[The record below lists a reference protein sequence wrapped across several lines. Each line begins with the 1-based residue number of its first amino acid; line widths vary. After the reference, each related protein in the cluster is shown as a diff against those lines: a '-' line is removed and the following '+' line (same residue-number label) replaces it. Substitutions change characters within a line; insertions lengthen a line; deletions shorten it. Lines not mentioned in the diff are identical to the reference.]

1 VFTNNRKS
9 INSRANHKLHLAVL
23 AALPMLVMA
32 VPVAHA
38 VTVNSP
44 VAPVGATDNGA
55 GGYTGGTYTLGNGSV
70 QTITGGFMP
79 RVDQTINDSTLSSA
93 NVNVIGGSNALD
105 SLNLVI
111 KANTTVTPATAAAI
125 LVEDD
130 VIEGLYSSKNYS
142 ISVLTNGNSTVT
154 NFGHIINAD
163 GGQVGNATALTSAAN
178 VGVQLGND
186 GDALIVKSGGSVDS
200 SISVAKIGLVN
211 TTGIDTAKVYGVN
224 TDAGGAYSVT
234 VEEGGSIS
242 ASHGGVG
249 AVYAVDGGG
258 ASQELTV
265 ENSGTISATR
275 VTPLLASSLAGSNVL
290 ATALKAKLNS
300 SDATYGAALNAL
312 SAQNVGNAAAI
323 YIQEELEAFTL
334 NNHATG
340 ILETTGDLTDVLYT
354 RSWQTD
360 ITNEGII
367 RVNGYTNLNKN
378 GLAIASV
385 SDSLRVE
392 NLTIDN
398 SGSIIGDIAVVN
410 GNALRYWA
418 IKKYGVAG
426 AELTINSGAGQ
437 INSEITN
444 TGSIAGDFYYSNGT
458 HVLHNEAG
466 TITGDINVDQRD
478 TVCGAGT
485 GAGLTCSIKPNS
497 LSAIDPNTGEAGQL
511 SRNLEYTVGADTL
524 LVNNVSTAY
533 NGNFTM
539 HGTKSFTFE
548 NSGTMTGNVNI
559 VTVGGQT
566 GTYTNVYG
574 DVVAKENSQITLIP
588 TITASGAGSSLAAP
602 SSNISGIGGTLTIV
616 DAAGTSTADL
626 ATVAPKSL
634 VTVHAGEYFKVA
646 ENLFGATTPQ
656 VDSVNTPLV
665 NWLIAKNAGGNLVI
679 GVDSVNS
686 AATIAGVSATSAA
699 AINGLLTSNTSIGGT
714 VQGLTVA
721 ADIEKAGQQLR
732 PEANN
737 ASMQATIATV
747 DHVSSVIGG
756 HQDEIRTAS
765 NGNSGV
771 STGEAAQG
779 VGFWMQG
786 FGFKGDQ
793 SKRGGI
799 DGYTA
804 NTGGFVLGGDTLVG
818 NGDFRVGGAVGYA
831 STGIDGAGV
840 TSTNR
845 TDIDSY
851 QGSLYGSYNAGAWY
865 VDAALGYG
873 KHQYDTKRYVALANA
888 SVTGQ
893 HDANQYL
900 AKIGGGYPMQM
911 GKVTITPMASLTYVN
926 LDQAGYT
933 ETDRSNSGAALTV
946 SSTKT
951 DSFRSGLGAKV
962 SVPLSEGA
970 MKTAVEARAMW
981 SHEFADTNQDI
992 AARFAG
998 GTSFTTNGVSQARD
1012 SANIGL
1018 GLNLSTANRQNLS
1031 VNYDAE
1037 VKSDYVGHTASV
1049 KFRYDF

>member
-1 VFTNNRKS
+1 MLENNSNHIEVRS
-9 INSRANHKLHLAVL
+9 NHKLHLAVL
-23 AALPMLVMA
+23 AALPMLMLSAPA
-32 VPVAHA
+32 VHAAPV
-38 VTVNSP
+38 TSP
-44 VAPVGATDNGA
+44 VVPVGATNNGA
-55 GGYTGGTYTLGNGSV
+55 GGYTGGAYTLGDGSV

-79 RVDQTINDSTLSSA
+79 RVDQTINDSTLSNA

-105 SLNLVI
+105 NLNLVI
-111 KANTTVTPATAAAI
+111 KANTTITPATAAAI

-130 VIEGLYSSKNYS
+130 VIEGLYTSKNYS
-142 ISVLTNGNSTVT
+142 ISVLTNGGSTIKNS
-154 NFGHIINAD
+154 GHIVNAD
-163 GGQVGNATALTSAAN
+163 GGLAGTSTALTSAAN

-186 GDALIVKSGGSVDS
+186 GDVLVVKNGGSVS
-200 SISVAKIGLVN
+200 TSISVDKIGRVN
-211 TTGIDTAKVYGVN
+211 STAIDTAKAYGVN
-224 TDAGGAYSVT
+224 TDAGGAYAVT
-234 VEEGGSIS
+234 VEQGGSIS

-249 AVYAVDGGG
+249 AAYAVDAGG
-258 ASQELTV
+258 SSNSLV
-265 ENSGTISATR
+265 IENSGTISATR
-275 VTPLLASSLAGSNVL
+275 VTPLLTSSLSGSNVL

-300 SDATYGAALNAL
+300 TDATYGATLNAL
-312 SAQNVGNAAAI
+312 SAQNVGNVAAI
-323 YIQEELEAFTL
+323 YAQEEGDILTI

-340 ILETTGDLTDVLYT
+340 ILETTGDLTDVIYG
-354 RSWQTD
+354 RAWEQN
-360 ITNEGII
+360 INNEGII
-367 RVNGYTNLNKN
+367 RVNGYNAGNKN
-378 GLAIASV
+378 GMAIASV

-392 NLTIDN
+392 QLNVDN

-426 AELTINSGAGQ
+426 NELKINSGAGQ
-437 INSEITN
+437 INSDITN
-444 TGSIAGDFYYSNGT
+444 TGSIIGDFYYSNGT
-458 HVLHNEAG
+458 HVLTNNGG

-485 GAGLTCSIKPNS
+485 ASGATCSIKADS
-497 LSAIDPNTGEAGQL
+497 ITAHALSD
-511 SRNLEYTVGADTL
+511 NLEYTVGADTKV
-524 LVNNVSTAY
+524 VNDTNTSY

-574 DVVAKENSQITLIP
+574 ATVAKENSQITLIP
-588 TITASGAGSSLAAP
+588 TISSSGAGSSLTVP
-602 SSNISGIGGTLTIV
+602 STNISGIGGMLKIV
-616 DAAGTSTADL
+616 DAVGDTTADL
-626 ATVAPKSL
+626 ATIAPKSL

-646 ENLFGATTPQ
+646 NSLYGVTLPQ
-656 VDSVNTPLV
+656 VSSEYTQLV
-665 NWLIAKNAGGNLVI
+665 NWNIAVNAGGNLVI

-686 AATIAGVSATSAA
+686 AATVAGVSTSSAA
-699 AINGLLTSNTSIGGT
+699 AIDALMAGNTAVGGL

-721 ADIEKAGQQLR
+721 TDIEKAGQQLR

-737 ASMQATIATV
+737 ASLQATIAAV

-756 HQDEIRTAS
+756 HQDETRTAS
-765 NGNSGV
+765 NGNSGI
-771 STGEAAQG
+771 STGETAQG

-793 SKRGGI
+793 NKRGGI

-818 NGDFRVGGAVGYA
+818 NGDFRVGVALGYA
-831 STGIDGAGV
+831 STGIDGAGI

-851 QGSLYGSYNAGAWY
+851 QGSLYGSYNAGTWY
-865 VDAALGYG
+865 VNAVLGYG
-873 KHQYDTKRYVALANA
+873 RHQYDTKRYISLANA

-900 AKIGGGYPMQM
+900 AKIGGGYPIQM
-911 GKVTITPMASLTYVN
+911 GKVTVTPMASLTYVN
-926 LDQAGYT
+926 LDQDGYT
-933 ETDRSNSGAALTV
+933 ETDRSNSGAALTI

-962 SVPLSEGA
+962 SVPLSDGS
-970 MKTAVEARAMW
+970 MKTAIEARAMW
-981 SHEFADTNQDI
+981 NHEFADTNQDI

-1012 SANIGL
+1012 SANLGL
-1018 GLNLSTANRQNLS
+1018 GLSMNSANGQTLS

-1037 VKSDYVGHTASV
+1037 VKSDYVAHTASV

>member
-1 VFTNNRKS
+1 MFTNNRKS

-23 AALPMLVMA
+23 AALPMLVLSVPA
-32 VPVAHA
+32 VHAAPV
-38 VTVNSP
+38 TSP
-44 VAPVGATDNGA
+44 VVPVGATNNGA
-55 GGYTGGTYTLGNGSV
+55 GGYTGGTYTLGDGSV

-79 RVDQTINDSTLSSA
+79 RVDQTINDSTLSNA

-105 SLNLVI
+105 NLNLVI
-111 KANTTVTPATAAAI
+111 KANTTITPATAAAI

-130 VIEGLYSSKNYS
+130 VIEGLYTSKNYS
-142 ISVLTNGNSTVT
+142 ISVLTNGGSTITNS
-154 NFGHIINAD
+154 GHIVNTD
-163 GGQVGNATALTSAAN
+163 GGLAGSSTALTSAAN

-186 GDALIVKSGGSVDS
+186 GDALVVKNGGSVS
-200 SISVAKIGLVN
+200 ASISVDKIGRVN
-211 TTGIDTAKVYGVN
+211 STAIDTAKAYGVN
-224 TDAGGAYSVT
+224 TDAGGAYAVT
-234 VEEGGSIS
+234 VEQGGSIS

-249 AVYAVDGGG
+249 AAYAVDAGG
-258 ASQELTV
+258 SSNSLVV

-275 VTPLLASSLAGSNVL
+275 VTPLLASSLSGSNVL
-290 ATALKAKLNS
+290 PTALKAKLNS
-300 SDATYGAALNAL
+300 TDATYGATLNAL
-312 SAQNVGNAAAI
+312 SAQSVGNVAAI
-323 YIQEELEAFTL
+323 YAQEEGDTL
-334 NNHATG
+334 TINNHATG
-340 ILETTGDLTDVLYT
+340 ILETTGDLTDVIYG
-354 RSWQTD
+354 RAWEQN
-360 ITNEGII
+360 INNEGVI
-367 RVNGYTNLNKN
+367 RVNGYTAGNKN
-378 GLAIASV
+378 GMAIASV

-392 NLTIDN
+392 QLNLDN

-426 AELTINSGAGQ
+426 NELKINSGAGQ
-437 INSEITN
+437 INSDITN
-444 TGSIAGDFYYSNGT
+444 TGSITGDFYYSNGT
-458 HVLHNEAG
+458 HVLTNNGG

-478 TVCGAGT
+478 TVCGNAS
-485 GAGLTCSIKPNS
+485 GASATCSIKAGS
-497 LSAIDPNTGEAGQL
+497 ITAHALSD
-511 SRNLEYTVGADTL
+511 NLEYTVGADTL
-524 LVNNVSTAY
+524 LVNDVSTAY

-574 DVVAKENSQITLIP
+574 ATVAKENSQITLIP
-588 TITASGAGSSLAAP
+588 TITASGAGSSLTAP
-602 SSNISGIGGTLTIV
+602 STNISGIGGTLKIV
-616 DAAGTSTADL
+616 DGAGVSTANL

-646 ENLFGATTPQ
+646 DSLFGATTPQ

-699 AINGLLTSNTSIGGT
+699 AINGLLTSNTAIGGT

-737 ASMQATIATV
+737 ASMQATIAAV

-756 HQDEIRTAS
+756 HQDETRTAS

-771 STGEAAQG
+771 STGEVAQG
-779 VGFWMQG
+779 IGFWMQG

-818 NGDFRVGGAVGYA
+818 NGDFRVGGALGYA

-840 TSTNR
+840 NLTNR

-851 QGSLYGSYNAGAWY
+851 QGTLYSSWNAGAWY

-888 SVTGQ
+888 SVTGS

-900 AKIGGGYPMQM
+900 VKIGGGYPMQM

-926 LDQAGYT
+926 LDQDGYT

-962 SVPLSEGA
+962 SVPLSEGTL
-970 MKTAVEARAMW
+970 KTVVEARALW
-981 SHEFADTNQDI
+981 NYEFADTNQDI

-1012 SANIGL
+1012 SANLGL